1 MSDFLTQ
8 LALRARRAEAARAA
22 KLAQLGDDIA
32 RTGQARRGL
41 YGRVLAADGGLYPQY
56 LSQFDELAERMAA
69 LERRRDALA
78 DDTPYLARMRRAYK
92 SPGEPDMSLDSD
104 LFRDMYQADQAFEQ
118 LRSGRAAN
126 LRNAGGELASI
137 AGQAIR
143 DADDAARAARSM
155 SPLESALQVGPDGM
169 VALGVLGGGLAAGAG
184 GMVVNNALQE
194 RRRRQAEVTPE
205 VPEHIR
211 LQRRAA
217 EAAAA
222 QQFLNDIDGF
232 DPVATD
238 VYVDPQYEREMLE
251 SIVASSRPDFA
262 EDDEALEAA
271 KEAALKAI
279 EAEENPFPGMVYEE
293 PVLRHRRR
301 SLPAYSAPEF

>member
-22 KLAQLGDDIA
+22 KLSQLGDDIA
-32 RTGQARRGL
+32 RTGQAQRGL
-41 YGRVLAADGGLYPQY
+41 YSRALTADGGPYPQY
-56 LSQFDELAERMAA
+56 LSQFDELAERMAD
-69 LERRRDALA
+69 LERRRGSLA
-78 DDTPYLARMRRAYK
+78 NDTPYLERIRRAYK

-104 LFRDMYQADQAFEQ
+104 MFRDMYQADQAFEQ

-194 RRRRQAEVTPE
+194 RRRLQAEAAAAE
-205 VPEHIR
+205 VPEHVR

-232 DPVATD
+232 DPVSTE
-238 VYVDPQYEREMLE
+238 VYVDPQYERELLE
-251 SIVASSRPDFA
+251 SVVASSRPDFA
-262 EDDEALEAA
+262 EDGEALEAA
-271 KEAALKAI
+271 KEAAMRAI
-279 EAEENPFPGMVYEE
+279 QAQEHSFTGTVEE
-293 PVLRHRRR
+293 PVLRYRRR